1 MHMESTF
8 FRLLKR
14 REAYET
20 HAESGIYYPYQKYRE
35 AIAEDCQFRCVYC
48 DSHEDT
54 IGGREAMELD
64 HFRPWKKKFAPPKE
78 KEFEYLKNEPRNLV
92 HSCGVCNGFKWSHW
106 PTEDPNRCYDHEKG
120 WIDPFEE
127 VRANFFKVTQEG
139 TVYAIK
145 PPAQYQITKLRLN
158 RPLLQRQ
165 REFRFLIDTFT
176 ATEKKWQAIVDQE
189 TGSDHAQTAAEA
201 LVLLRTIRLFLPPF

>member
-1 MHMESTF
+1 MESIF
-8 FRLLKR
+8 FCLLKR

-20 HAESGIYYPYQKYRE
+20 RMDGAYYPYSKYRD

-48 DSHEDT
+48 DSHENT

-64 HFRPWKKKFAPPKE
+64 HFRPWRKEFVPSKEKKFE
-78 KEFEYLKNEPRNLV
+78 HLKNSPQNLV

-106 PTEDPNRCYDHEKG
+106 PTEDPDRCYDHEKG

-127 VRANFFKVTQEG
+127 ARANFFEVTQEG
-139 TVYAIK
+139 IVCAKK
-145 PPAQYQITKLRLN
+145 PPAQYQIIKLRLN

-165 REFRFLIDTFT
+165 REFRILIDAFA
-176 ATEKKWQAIVDQE
+176 ATERRWQTVVDQE
-189 TGSDHAQTAAEA
+189 AGSDHAQTAAVA
-201 LVLLRTIRLFLPPF
+201 LSLLRAIRLLLSVK